1 MLPIKSHQLYQE
13 IILLKYNLID
23 LLPLYECNTN
33 LNFPSSQ
40 VLSSQGAVLPQVNI
54 DRPAP
59 SSSISNS
66 CPSIDIVADLIDLLI
81 EAQQVSN
88 RLKIIASALRS
99 VDNIQIY
106 TDGSLQYDVSSMATM
121 GFGWMVVNNEAFE
134 FSASAIL
141 WPSSTKAKML
151 ACLSTLM
158 VVPVNATV
166 TLYTDSAATITGFE
180 KLDEF
185 RNLSARRREKIL
197 NFQLWMTVAHI
208 IECKCL
214 TVNMIKVKA
223 HSGDRLNDRAD
234 KLAKEVAVSAP
245 RLNIIYMNLPGINVE
260 LTVDNLTLETS
271 SRKSIKTLFEAHY
284 FSQFLNLHR
293 NADIKLLTEFH
304 HLNWSATSFMLN
316 YNISA
321 NDTASTSFTQHRLRS
336 FKYKIFSEELLTL
349 SRMRRRRPDV
359 YPDDVCRSCLMSTE
373 SQFHFWKC
381 PSH

>member
-23 LLPLYECNTN
+23 LLPLYESNTN
-33 LNFPSSQ
+33 PNLPSPQ

-54 DRPAP
+54 DRPA
-59 SSSISNS
+59 SSSSNSNS

-234 KLAKEVAVSAP
+234 KLAKEAAVSAP
-245 RLNIIYMNLPGINVE
+245 RLNIIYLNLPGINVE

-271 SRKSIKTLFEAHY
+271 SRKSIKTLFEAQY
-284 FSQFLNLHR
+284 FSQFLNLHH
-293 NADIKLLTEFH
+293 NADIKLLMEFH
-304 HLNWSATSFMLN
+304 HIN
-316 YNISA
+316 
-321 NDTASTSFTQHRLRS
+321 
-336 FKYKIFSEELLTL
+336 
-349 SRMRRRRPDV
+349 
-359 YPDDVCRSCLMSTE
+359 
-373 SQFHFWKC
+373 
-381 PSH
+381 